1 MLLEWTQPTLY
12 GYLSGYMINGTTPVG
27 EPADILVPTTGTT
40 STSYLLT
47 GLTPS
52 VEYSFRVSAITI
64 HGTNVTTANI
74 ANATVST
81 LLEIG
86 NINLPNGTNPD
97 SVPIKFQTFQ
107 INDTSSNVKITYD
120 SDWMLACDLSFKFAH
135 QNTTYTGL
143 PATPA
148 GTGKSYTN
156 FTLINPDSEVI
167 DIYCWDTA
175 NLENDGR
182 YRVTHSNTGIPLLS
196 QVNDFQ
202 DGLFGTSGMFG
213 ALDLMTLIIV
223 IVSMIG
229 FNREHP
235 IVGVSIMFTLIGVMG
250 YYGFIQVPTI
260 VLSAII
266 LVFVL
271 AYGVS
276 KRD

>member
-1 MLLEWTQPTLY
+1 
-12 GYLSGYMINGTTPVG
+12 MINGTTPEG
-27 EPADILVPTTGTT
+27 EPVDVLVSNTGN
-40 STSYLLT
+40 SGVSYLLT
-47 GLTPS
+47 GLVPS
-52 VEYSFRVSAITI
+52 AEYSFRVSAITI
-64 HGTNVTTANI
+64 HGTNTTSAFI

-86 NINLPNGTNPD
+86 NITIDNSTNPETI
-97 SVPIKFQTFQ
+97 PIAFNSYQVNSTTQ
-107 INDTSSNVKITYD
+107 DIQVVYD
-120 SDWMLACDLSFKFAH
+120 IDWALACDFSYKFAH
-135 QNTTYTGL
+135 TNTTYTGL
-143 PATPA
+143 VTTPA
-148 GTGKSYTN
+148 GTGKVYSN
-156 FTLINPDSEVI
+156 FTLINPDNEVI
-167 DIYCWDTA
+167 DIYCYDT
-175 NLENDGR
+175 NESTNNGS
-182 YRVTHSNTGIPLLS
+182 YRVQHSNLGIPLLN

-202 DGLFGTSGMFG
+202 DGLLGTSGMFG